1 MRFHEIRRHGSNLGR
16 DAREKVRAS
25 LGEGEVRRGGE
36 PRGRARASRPSPE
49 DVASLREDAVHLGP
63 LRPVEVSRGGRV
75 GHARVHRHR
84 RRRDVRE
91 EVEVSAL
98 ERAPAK
104 YVRVAD
110 GGERARA
117 LRHGGILHAHRVH
130 VFEQAP
136 EEGLVVAEGGNL
148 RVQVG
153 VVRVA
158 RLASRSTV
166 GDVAGQERFP
176 HAARLHGEILLPAPP
191 PPPPWTSA
199 IVNPRP
205 SCESICSA
213 LRHART
219 SPSARSERALSA
231 RVSAGIF
238 CLAHTSLNLW
248 LSRAESGAGTRK
260 ILATSRSGLSAGAYG
275 SLHTAT
281 MGRRSSPG
289 PFLRR
294 ARFEFPSRPSF
305 ASFASSSSSSASASR
320 FLVANDAGPARLALT
335 IARSAAI
342 APFPSAPPVAPSIS
356 SITTQ
361 LGLLSPIRER
371 ICVASR
377 TRVVSA
383 SALLSSDAFTSTT
396 RYPAWRAAT
405 CANVVLPTPGAP
417 HSKRI
422 LCWGRPSSSRGTC
435 VEWTPP
441 RPPRAPGAPPG
452 APREAR
458 KPPPSPG
465 APREARGNR
474 PLPLRRLRLRNERPA
489 RV

>member
-1 MRFHEIRRHGSNLGR
+1 MRTECTFSNKPPRRVSSSPKEAICAYKL
-16 DAREKVRAS
+16 ALCAS
-25 LGEGEVRRGGE
+25 RVSRRVRRLATWPDRSASHT
-36 PRGRARASRPSPE
+36 PRACT
-49 DVASLREDAVHLGP
+49 
-63 LRPVEVSRGGRV
+63 
-75 GHARVHRHR
+75 
-84 RRRDVRE
+84 VR
-91 EVEVSAL
+91 S
-98 ERAPAK
+98 
-104 YVRVAD
+104 
-110 GGERARA
+110 
-117 LRHGGILHAHRVH
+117 
-130 VFEQAP
+130 F
-136 EEGLVVAEGGNL
+136 
-148 RVQVG
+148 
-153 VVRVA
+153 
-158 RLASRSTV
+158 S
-166 GDVAGQERFP
+166 
-176 HAARLHGEILLPAPP
+176 PAPP

-335 IARSAAI
+335 IARSAAM

-441 RPPRAPGAPPG
+441 RPPGAPEAPPG

-458 KPPPSPG
+458 KPPPSPPPPPPPKRTSRAGLGG
-465 APREARGNR
+465 A
-474 PLPLRRLRLRNERPA
+474 RLKTTPSHALSQ
-489 RV
+489 